1 MTKDKDSTPP
11 SKDSPKV
18 VDALELWRSEA
29 SDDVPVPLQLVRL
42 DANERLLVLFATWM
56 LRVLVHYLDTA
67 TYRGYVQ
74 CNGDDCLLCRVGRKH
89 DIRDLLPVYD
99 VREQAV
105 TILAISPS
113 LRQRALRPQIQPVL
127 ERVASGE
134 PPFVLI
140 LSKTGMAEFS
150 VSTTDLP
157 PEADNGAAVIA
168 TFLKQNE
175 ANEVDFASV
184 FNRLSNDVIAEIA
197 EIAIVMQAKGIT
209 V

>member
-89 DIRDLLPVYD
+89 DIRDLLPVFD
-99 VREQAV
+99 VCEQAV

-113 LRQRALRPQIQPVL
+113 LRQRALRPQIKPVL

-134 PPFVLI
+134 PPFLTI
-140 LSKTGMAEFS
+140 LSKTGMADFS
-150 VSTTDLP
+150 VSTADLP
-157 PEADNGAAVIA
+157 PTASNGAAVIA
-168 TFLKQNE
+168 TFQTQVE
-175 ANEVDFASV
+175 ANEIDLATV
-184 FNRLSNDVIAEIA
+184 FNRLSNNVIAEIPDV
-197 EIAIVMQAKGIT
+197 AIFMGAKGIT